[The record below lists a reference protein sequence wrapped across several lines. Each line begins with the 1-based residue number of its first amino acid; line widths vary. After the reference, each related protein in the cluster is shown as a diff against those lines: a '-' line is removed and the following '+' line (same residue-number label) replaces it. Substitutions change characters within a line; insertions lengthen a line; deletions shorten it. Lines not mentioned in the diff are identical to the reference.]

1 MAAHCGADTAGKKQ
15 PRMKRRTRM
24 RLLTGVRL
32 ILGGALAAYLAA
44 RGRETMANH
53 RRDPR
58 L

>member
-1 MAAHCGADTAGKKQ
+1 
-15 PRMKRRTRM
+15 M